1 MLRQNGRV
9 STPRTHDDLLARWR
23 HTLTVLCTPRDEGQT
38 LSAGHDL
45 LARWGEPHR
54 GYHDLQHLR
63 ETLAALDEL
72 VAAEEGGADE
82 ADAHTVA
89 LGELALWFHDAVYD
103 PGARGTRNEQDSAQL
118 AREVLT
124 CLGAAPSVPDEVAR
138 LVLLTADHRVED
150 PADTAGRL
158 VSDADL
164 WILAAPP
171 ERYANYTAAV
181 RQEYRHVPGVLF
193 RRGRRT
199 VLEGLLATGTPYVTD
214 HARDLWGPRALANVR
229 AEIQQL
235 G

>member
-9 STPRTHDDLLARWR
+9 STPWTHDDLLARWR
-23 HTLTVLCTPRDEGQT
+23 HTLTVLGTPRDEGQT
-38 LSAGHDL
+38 LSGGQDL

-82 ADAHTVA
+82 ADARTVA

-103 PGARGTRNEQDSAQL
+103 PRARGTRNEQDSAQL

-124 CLGAAPSVPDEVAR
+124 SLGAAPSVADEVAR

-150 PADTAGRL
+150 PTDTAGRL

-164 WILAAPP
+164 WILAVPP
-171 ERYANYTAAV
+171 ERYASYTAAV

-199 VLEGLLATGTPYVTD
+199 VLEGLLATGTPYVTG
-214 HARDLWGPRALANVR
+214 HARDVWGPRALANVR

-235 G
+235 S

>member
-1 MLRQNGRV
+1 MSLRERWPRV
-9 STPRTHDDLLARWR
+9 VAQVAGTMPISTEHTEQAARELLRRWSS
-23 HTLTVLCTPRDEGQT
+23 PE
-38 LSAGHDL
+38 
-45 LARWGEPHR
+45 R

-72 VAAEEGGADE
+72 VAAEEGGADG

-89 LGELALWFHDAVYD
+89 LAELALWFHDAVYD
-103 PGARGTRNEQDSAQL
+103 PRARGTRNERDSAQL

-124 CLGAAPSVPDEVAR
+124 SLGAAPSVADEVAR

-150 PADTAGRL
+150 PTDTAGRL

-171 ERYANYTAAV
+171 GRYASYTAAV

-214 HARDLWGPRALANVR
+214 HARDVWGPRALANVQ
-229 AEIQQL
+229 AEILQL

>member
-1 MLRQNGRV
+1 MSLRERWPRV
-9 STPRTHDDLLARWR
+9 VAQVAGTMPISTEHTEQAARDLLRRWSS
-23 HTLTVLCTPRDEGQT
+23 PE
-38 LSAGHDL
+38 
-45 LARWGEPHR
+45 R

-72 VAAEEGGADE
+72 VAAEEGGADD
-82 ADAHTVA
+82 ADADTVA
-89 LGELALWFHDAVYD
+89 LAELALWFHDAVYD
-103 PGARGTRNEQDSAQL
+103 PRARGTRNERDSAQL

-124 CLGAAPSVPDEVAR
+124 SLGAATSVADEVAR

-150 PADTAGRL
+150 PTDTAGRL

-171 ERYANYTAAV
+171 ERYASYTAAV

-214 HARDLWGPRALANVR
+214 HARDVWGPRALANVR